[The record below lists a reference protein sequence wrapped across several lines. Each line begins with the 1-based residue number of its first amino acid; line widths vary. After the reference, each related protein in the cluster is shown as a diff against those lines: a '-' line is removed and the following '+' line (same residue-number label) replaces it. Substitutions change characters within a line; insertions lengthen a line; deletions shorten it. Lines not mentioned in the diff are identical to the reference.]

1 MRRLML
7 LSASLVAMRASLGN
21 IPVAYA
27 NANAG
32 SKLFISPVAV
42 TVPRTLVQLEAIA
55 DWVEIKGVGSHGEGG
70 VSTNIL
76 TYDTWDTDVAQ
87 KAKGISDAGSPEI
100 ELARMPSDPG
110 QDALRTAAKTNLN
123 YAFKMERNDKVTVGG
138 DPTIIYNVG
147 IVTGPKRPFG
157 RNEDFDLEVFTL
169 GFNQLEVITEPS

>member
-1 MRRLML
+1 ML
-7 LSASLVAMRASLGN
+7 RHLLASGSLVALSAVVGQ
-21 IPVAYA
+21 IPVVYA

-42 TVPRTLVQLEAIA
+42 TVPRTQVQLEAIA
-55 DWVEIKGVGSHGEGG
+55 DWVEIKGVGSHGEAGT
-70 VSTNIL
+70 STNIL

-138 DPTIIYNVG
+138 DPTVIYNVG

-169 GFNQLEVITEPS
+169 GLNQLEIVVDPS